1 MLIIC
6 RHGIP
11 FVAVHDSYWT
21 YGPYV
26 DDMNKVYSSPLSLS
40 HTHTHT
46 HTLTVLLIFLF
57 LLFLSSHIS
66 SIIIIRFVESSSLVY
81 TLSQSSGILLL
92 ILRLNLVD

>member
-26 DDMNKVYSSPLSLS
+26 DDMNKVCSTPLSLS
-40 HTHTHT
+40 LTHT